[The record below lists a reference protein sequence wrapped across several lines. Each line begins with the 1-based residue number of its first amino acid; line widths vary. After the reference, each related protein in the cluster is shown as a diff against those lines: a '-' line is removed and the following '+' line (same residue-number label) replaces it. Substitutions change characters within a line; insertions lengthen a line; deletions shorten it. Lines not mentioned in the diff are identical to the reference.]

1 MNNGIKHDIRG
12 QKYRSDFSLCTY
24 YFDSHESVAKIKA
37 LRDGKPILAFCL
49 KELDGGVDVF
59 ITIPDGYECM
69 HFRKGKLTSNIES
82 KNAHLTYHGIAKRKK
97 MTGEIHISSDG
108 YNPLKGKAPYT
119 EAPNASSSNIE
130 LHPLPVCR
138 IELSE
143 STGQIAEHR
152 HIGNYFETQLPKCF
166 FNTIEVHVA
175 KKGYAKKIASASTF
189 ISPIWASVFIHM
201 SMHAYF
207 LGRIERRAGH
217 YPQVICLQ
225 THNFE
230 LIILGTHEY
239 KNATYDSNKLK
250 YFHTKDYFNDLCRRR
265 VIEDENGFF
274 IDQLTNNKQ
283 TTNPKYMSD
292 FL

>member
-143 STGQIAEHR
+143 STGQIADHR
-152 HIGNYFETQLPKCF
+152 HIENYFETQLPKCF

-225 THNFE
+225 TDNFE
-230 LIILGTHEY
+230 LIILATHEY

>member
-152 HIGNYFETQLPKCF
+152 HIENYFETQLPKCF

-230 LIILGTHEY
+230 LIILATHEY

>member
-1 MNNGIKHDIRG
+1 MNNGIKHDIHG

-49 KELDGGVDVF
+49 KELDGGVEVF

-108 YNPLKGKAPYT
+108 CNPLKGNAPYT
-119 EAPNASSSNIE
+119 EAPNVSSSNIE

-143 STGQIAEHR
+143 STGKVATHSDIE
-152 HIGNYFETQLPKCF
+152 NYFELQMPTCF

-175 KKGYAKKIASASTF
+175 KKGYTEKIASASTC
-189 ISPIWASVFIHM
+189 ISTAWASLFVYT
-201 SMHAYF
+201 SMHTYF
-207 LGRIERRAGH
+207 LGKVERRPGF

-225 THNFE
+225 TDKFE
-230 LIILGTHEY
+230 LIILATREY
-239 KNATYDSNKLK
+239 KNLSYELNRLK
-250 YFHTKDYFNDLCRRR
+250 YFHTKDYFRNLCKRR
-265 VIEDENGFF
+265 VIAHGNGYF
-274 IDQLTNNKQ
+274 IDQLTNTKQ
-283 TTNPKYMSD
+283 TINQKYMSD

>member
-225 THNFE
+225 TDNFE
-230 LIILGTHEY
+230 LIILATHEY

-250 YFHTKDYFNDLCRRR
+250 YFHTKDYFNNLCRRH